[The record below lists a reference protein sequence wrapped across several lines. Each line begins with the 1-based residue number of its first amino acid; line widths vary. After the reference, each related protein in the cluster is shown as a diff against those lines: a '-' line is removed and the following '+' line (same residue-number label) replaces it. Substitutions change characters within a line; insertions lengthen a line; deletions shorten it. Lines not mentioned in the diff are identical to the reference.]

1 MGIGGKKEGPVGL
14 GWELVSDGDGD
25 GDGEGAVLT
34 GLSFLI
40 GGRWWW
46 WRRRRR
52 CGGVVEGM

>member
-1 MGIGGKKEGPVGL
+1 MGIGGKKEEPVGS
-14 GWELVSDGDGD
+14 GWELVTDGD

-46 WRRRRR
+46 WSRRRR